1 MISPCIVGL
10 CASTGVLGVLLLRQ
24 FRRRRGL
31 GRRVEELTRGREG
44 VLRDREDLEESG
56 RKLSGQIESYV
67 AALASDPHM
76 LLIYPVDA
84 EGLPLPIRF
93 ANGAACEALGYDD
106 GALHGM
112 TILDIETVT
121 APDAALDQADL
132 ALMSLANKEGLARD
146 SDYAIQHIQQMLASV
161 LAGQRVHYQTRFV
174 TSSGMIIPVAATL
187 ESIAFAGVPA
197 IICRATDVSPDEVS
211 KRELQAAEQRF
222 HDIFDHSPVGL
233 AIYDARKRLTR
244 VNAACLGMFGTPDPK
259 EFARLSLV
267 ENDYMPEGDLQE
279 VRRGNN
285 VSTAF
290 VFDFEA
296 AVRDGVFASGRK
308 GTASFELSISH
319 LERDRDYN
327 PRGYLVQV
335 QDVSE
340 AREVEA
346 RLGSCVLKLR
356 QAQRMEAIGTM
367 AGGIAH
373 EFNNLLSP
381 ILGYSELALTRCKGD
396 PKMTAFMTE
405 TRGAALRAKS
415 LIQQIL
421 VFTRQTETACSRIHL
436 IPIVKE
442 VVKQQRAALPE
453 SIRIRHVIRSEAD
466 LVMGHP
472 TQIHQVLT
480 NLCTNSAFAMQATG
494 GQIEL
499 RLATFSL
506 AWPHRNEFP
515 ELRKGDYARL
525 TVTDTGSGI
534 SPDVCDRIFDP
545 FFTTKPTGEGVGMG
559 LSVVK
564 GIVTALGGAIAVEST
579 PEDGTTFHVAL
590 PQVAQAEEPIE
601 IRPDQ
606 VAAGEETI
614 LFVDDER
621 GIAQMAEH
629 ILESLGY
636 RAVVVTEGAKALE
649 LFRNDPGKFDLL
661 ITDQVMPGM
670 TGAEMFA
677 EMRAIRPDLPAIMCT
692 GFSEQLTRTE
702 AIALGMSEVLPK
714 PVTRGELA
722 NAIRVALHKDG
733 DEPQMETD

>member
-1 MISPCIVGL
+1 MISPYIVGL
-10 CASTGVLGVLLLRQ
+10 SASTGVLGVLLLRQ
-24 FRRRRGL
+24 FMRRRGL
-31 GRRVEELTRGREG
+31 DRRVEELTRGRERA
-44 VLRDREDLEESG
+44 LRERDTLEESA
-56 RKLSGQIESYV
+56 RELRGQVESYV
-67 AALASDPHM
+67 ASLASDPHM
-76 LLIYPVDA
+76 LLIYPVDTEA
-84 EGLPLPIRF
+84 QPQPIRF
-93 ANGAACEALGYDD
+93 ANGVACEALGYDA

-121 APDAALDQADL
+121 EPDAPLDQAGLDFV
-132 ALMSLANKEGLARD
+132 SLTNKEGLARD
-146 SDYAIQHIQQMLASV
+146 SAYAIQHIQQTLARV
-161 LAGQRVHYQTRFV
+161 LEGQRVHYQTRFV
-174 TSSGMIIPVAATL
+174 TSAGMIIPVAATL
-187 ESIAFAGVPA
+187 DSVVFAGVPT
-197 IICRATDVSPDEVS
+197 IVCRAADVSPAEVA
-211 KRELQAAEQRF
+211 KRELEAAEQRF
-222 HDIFDHSPVGL
+222 RDIFDQSPVGV

-244 VNAACLGMFGTPDPK
+244 ANAACLGMFGTPDPK

-267 ENDYMPEGDLQE
+267 DNDYMPEGDLRE

-296 AVRDGVFASGRK
+296 AVRDGVFVSGRK

-319 LERDRDYN
+319 LASDCDYN
-327 PRGYLVQV
+327 PRGYLVQI

-340 AREVEA
+340 AKEVEV
-346 RLGSCVLKLR
+346 RLSSCVLKLR
-356 QAQRMEAIGTM
+356 QAKKMEAIGTM

-373 EFNNLLSP
+373 DFNNLLSP
-381 ILGYSELALTRCKGD
+381 ILGYSELALARCKAD

-453 SIRIRHVIRSEAD
+453 SISIRHVIRSEAD

-480 NLCTNSAFAMQATG
+480 NLCTNSALAMQATG
-494 GQIEL
+494 GQLEL
-499 RLATFSL
+499 RLAMFSL
-506 AWPHRNEFP
+506 AWRHRNEFP
-515 ELRKGDYARL
+515 DLRKGDYVRL
-525 TVTDTGSGI
+525 TVADTGSGI
-534 SPDVCDRIFDP
+534 PADVCERIFEP
-545 FFTTKPTGEGVGMG
+545 FFTTNPTGEGVGMG

-564 GIVTALGGAIAVEST
+564 GIVTALGGAIAVESSA
-579 PEDGTTFHVAL
+579 EGTTFHVAL
-590 PQVAQAEEPIE
+590 PQVEQADEPSE

-606 VAAGEETI
+606 VPAREETI

-636 RAVVVTEGAKALE
+636 RAVVMTEGAKALE
-649 LFRNDPGKFDLL
+649 LFRNDPDKFDLL

-670 TGAEMFA
+670 TGAEMFT
-677 EMRAIRPDLPAIMCT
+677 EMRAIRPDLPAIMCS
-692 GFSEQLTRTE
+692 GFSEQLTRTD
-702 AIALGMSEVLPK
+702 ANVLGISEVLPK
-714 PVTRGELA
+714 PVTRSELA
-722 NAIRVALHKDG
+722 NAIRVALHKGVG
-733 DEPQMETD
+733 DDE